1 MQENVSAGAVV
12 KRLKNVLFIMAKEGM
27 FAARAFALKVLTR
40 YAELLSMSCQR
51 AIVRQ
56 RLLIEHSAIRRK
68 GYFYSAMQ

>member
-1 MQENVSAGAVV
+1 MQRNVSAGAVV
-12 KRLKNVLFIMAKEGM
+12 KCLKNVLVIMAKEGM

-40 YAELLSMSCQR
+40 YDELLSISCQR
-51 AIVRQ
+51 TTVRQ